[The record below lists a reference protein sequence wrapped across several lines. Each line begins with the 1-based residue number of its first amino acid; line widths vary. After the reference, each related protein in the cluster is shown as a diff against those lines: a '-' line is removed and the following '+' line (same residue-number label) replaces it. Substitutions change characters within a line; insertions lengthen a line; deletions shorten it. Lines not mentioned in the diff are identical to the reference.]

1 MRKLHNLLLV
11 VVLLAVS
18 CIKEQDVLNNPAQQS
33 RSQSADAMTYY
44 WYKGE
49 KVPLLVKDDLTKDG
63 DIGSVY
69 PSYQAVEGTERVG
82 TSDVFYLKLKDV
94 SGIEAM
100 EMTAESKGVT
110 VVKEVPYMPLWYI
123 LSIKDSDFASS
134 IDASNYFYETGLF
147 ADVDPAFLLNYTT
160 MSVNDPY
167 YSDQW
172 GLKNLQNPGYDI
184 NVEDAWAITKGAGVK
199 VAVVDSGIDYTHAD
213 LDGNVYPLHYNTVTQ
228 TTTPYYDNGN
238 ESHGTH
244 VAGIIAAEGNNDIL
258 VTGVAYEAELINVYN
273 PLDTHVSPDIVDPS
287 DPLAEFKIRAFRSAE
302 LASGITWAWGVGAD
316 VINCS
321 WGVDLVK
328 NGLNVFTSTILEDAI
343 VNALTRGRNSK
354 GCIVVFASGN
364 DTYMSYPANFDSR
377 ILTVG
382 AIDRNGCLMNG
393 SGYSSALDV
402 VAPGVDVISTYRG
415 NDYRIYSGTSQAAP
429 HVSGIAALVIA
440 ANPNL
445 SREEVVR
452 AIELSCRKIPQSE
465 IYNYNSVYNRYNGL
479 WHNKYGYGLPDAGA
493 AVQYAWNSDRDLPS
507 GGYSIVLSWENGSL
521 GGQNSSTITLNGN
534 SRDALL
540 YLMPN
545 VPTGSDYKYFWQVED
560 NAFSAWK
567 PSFTEVYG
575 SGAMLHIPA
584 NPNQPPA
591 DPDLTLALRISC
603 GIYDGTTLIGSP
615 VYTIYINP

>member
-1 MRKLHNLLLV
+1 MKKSHYLLLV
-11 VVLLAVS
+11 IVLLTVS
-18 CIKEQDVLNNPAQQS
+18 CMREQDVLENVGQQNV
-33 RSQSADAMTYY
+33 SQSSEAVTYY

-49 KVPLLVKDDLTKDG
+49 KVPLLVKGGQTKGG
-63 DIGSVY
+63 DAGSAY
-69 PSYQAVEGTERVG
+69 PSYQSVEGTEPVG
-82 TSDVFYLKLKDV
+82 TSDVFYLKLKEE
-94 SGIEAM
+94 SGIEVM
-100 EMTAESKGVT
+100 ERTAESRGVT

-147 ADVDPAFLLNYTT
+147 ADVDPAFLLNFTT

-167 YSDQW
+167 YIDQW
-172 GLKNLQNPGYDI
+172 GLKNVQNPGYDI

-213 LDGNVYPLHYNTVTQ
+213 LDDNVNMLYYNTVTQ
-228 TTTPYYDNGN
+228 TTTPYYDIFD
-238 ESHGTH
+238 SHGTH
-244 VAGIIAAEGNNDIL
+244 VAGIIAAEGNNNIL
-258 VTGVAYEAELINVYN
+258 VTGVAYEAELINVYLS
-273 PLDTHVSPDIVDPS
+273 LDAYEGHDVETLQDSLDVT
-287 DPLAEFKIRAFRSAE
+287 SAQ
-302 LASGITWAWGVGAD
+302 LASGINWAWGVGAD

-321 WGVDLVK
+321 WGTGVEWY
-328 NGLNVFTSTILEDAI
+328 TSSILEEAI
-343 VNALTRGRNSK
+343 DNALTYGRNSK
-354 GCIVVFASGN
+354 GCVVVFSSGN
-364 DTYMSYPANFDSR
+364 DDCMSYPANCDPR

-382 AIDRNGCLMNG
+382 AIDRYGYLMNG

-415 NDYRIYSGTSQAAP
+415 NTYYIYSGTSQAAP

-465 IYNYNSVYNRYNGL
+465 IYSYNSVYNRNNGM

>member
-1 MRKLHNLLLV
+1 MTMKKLHYLLLV

-18 CIKEQDVLNNPAQQS
+18 CLKEQDGLDNADQQNV
-33 RSQSADAMTYY
+33 SQSAEAVTYY

-49 KVPLLVKDDLTKDG
+49 KVPLLVKEGLTKDG
-63 DIGSVY
+63 DKGSVY
-69 PSYQAVEGTERVG
+69 PSYQAVEGTEPVG

-94 SGIEAM
+94 SGVEAM

-147 ADVDPAFLLNYTT
+147 ADVDPAFLLNFTT

-184 NVEDAWAITKGAGVK
+184 NVEDAWTITKGAGVK

-213 LDGNVYPLHYNTVTQ
+213 LDDNLGLIHYNTITQ
-228 TTTPYYDNGN
+228 TAVNTYPLN
-238 ESHGTH
+238 SHGTH
-244 VAGIIAAEGNNDIL
+244 VAGIIAAEGDNNNM
-258 VTGVAYEAELINVYN
+258 VSGVAYEAELINVYN
-273 PLDTHVSPDIVDPS
+273 PMNSTDGMTQVS
-287 DPLAEFKIRAFRSAE
+287 AQ
-302 LASGITWAWGVGAD
+302 LASGINWARGIGAD
-316 VINCS
+316 IINCC
-321 WGVDLVK
+321 WGTSDL
-328 NGLNVFTSTILEDAI
+328 NFTSSILENAI
-343 VNALTRGRNSK
+343 DDALTYGRNSK
-354 GCIVVFASGN
+354 GCVVVFSSGN
-364 DTYMSYPANFDSR
+364 DDCMSYPANCDSR

-382 AIDRNGCLMNG
+382 AIGPDGYLMLG

-402 VAPGVDVISTYRG
+402 VAPGVSVVSTIPGSYV
-415 NDYRIYSGTSQAAP
+415 DYMTGTSQAAP

-493 AVQYAWNSDRDLPS
+493 AVQFAWNSSRDLPS
-507 GGYSIVLSWENGSL
+507 GGYRIVVNWEDGSF
-521 GGQNSSTITLNGN
+521 GGQTSSTITLNGN
-534 SRDALL
+534 SRDALVS
-540 YLMPN
+540 LMPN
-545 VPTGSDYKYFWQVED
+545 VPVGSDYTYFWQVED

-591 DPDLTLALRISC
+591 DPDLALRLRISC

>member
-1 MRKLHNLLLV
+1 MNKLHFIPFVMALLT
-11 VVLLAVS
+11 VS
-18 CIKEQDVLNNPAQQS
+18 CLNEQDVLNNYAQQS
-33 RSQSADAMTYY
+33 VSQSADVMTYY

-49 KVPLLVKDDLTKDG
+49 KVPLLVKEGFTKDG
-63 DIGSVY
+63 DTSPVY

-100 EMTAESKGVT
+100 DMTAESKGVT

-172 GLKNLQNPGYDI
+172 GLKNLQNLGYDI

-213 LDGNVYPLHYNTVTQ
+213 LDDNVNPLHYNTVTQ
-228 TTTPYYDNGN
+228 TTTPYYDIYDA
-238 ESHGTH
+238 HGTH
-244 VAGIIAAEGNNDIL
+244 VAGIIAAEGNNNIL
-258 VTGVAYEAELINVYN
+258 VAGVAYEAELINVYLS
-273 PLDTHVSPDIVDPS
+273 LDSYEGHDVETLQDSLNVT
-287 DPLAEFKIRAFRSAE
+287 SAQ
-302 LASGITWAWGVGAD
+302 LASGINWAWGVGAD

-321 WGVDLVK
+321 WGTRAE
-328 NGLNVFTSTILEDAI
+328 GYTSSILEDAI
-343 VNALTRGRNSK
+343 DDALTRGRNSK
-354 GCIVVFASGN
+354 GSVVVFASGN
-364 DTYMSYPANFDSR
+364 NDKVEYPGNSDQR

-382 AIDRNGCLMNG
+382 AIDRYGDLYPG
-393 SGYSSALDV
+393 SGYGSALDV

-493 AVQYAWNSDRDLPS
+493 AVQYAWNSNRDLPS

>member
-1 MRKLHNLLLV
+1 MNKLDCFLLV
-11 VVLLAVS
+11 MVLLTVS
-18 CIKEQDVLNNPAQQS
+18 CLKEQDVLENAGQQNVL
-33 RSQSADAMTYY
+33 QSEDAMTYY

-49 KVPLLVKDDLTKDG
+49 KVPLLVKEGQTKDG
-63 DIGSVY
+63 GTGSAY
-69 PSYQAVEGTERVG
+69 PSYQAVEGTEPVG

-94 SGIEAM
+94 SGVDAM

-147 ADVDPAFLLNYTT
+147 ADVDPAFLLNFTT

-167 YSDQW
+167 YIDQW
-172 GLKNLQNPGYDI
+172 GLKNIQNPGYDI
-184 NVEDAWAITKGAGVK
+184 NVEDAWSITKGAGVK

-213 LDGNVYPLHYNTVTQ
+213 LDDNVNLLHYDTVTQ
-228 TTTPYYDNGN
+228 TNAKVFDSDHP
-238 ESHGTH
+238 HGTE
-244 VAGIIAAEGNNDIL
+244 VAGIIAAEGNNNNMIA
-258 VTGVAYEAELINVYN
+258 GVAYEAELINVYN
-273 PLDTHVSPDIVDPS
+273 PIVAATTLDAK
-287 DPLAEFKIRAFRSAE
+287 LRAAQ
-302 LASGITWAWGVGAD
+302 LASGINWAWGVGAD

-321 WGVDLVK
+321 WGIIDK
-328 NGLNVFTSTILEDAI
+328 SGLDTSILEDAI
-343 VNALTRGRNSK
+343 NNALTYGRNSK
-354 GCIVVFASGN
+354 GCVVVFASGN
-364 DTYMSYPANFDSR
+364 YGNVEYPGNFDSR

-382 AIDRNGCLMNG
+382 AIDSDGYLMQG
-393 SGYSSALDV
+393 SGYGTTLDV
-402 VAPGVDVISTYRG
+402 VAPGVSVITTTKNNTYT
-415 NDYRIYSGTSQAAP
+415 YATATSFAAP

-465 IYNYNSVYNRYNGL
+465 IYNYNSVYNRNNGM
-479 WHNKYGYGLPDAGA
+479 WHNKFGYGLPDAGA

-584 NPNQPPA
+584 SPNQPPA
-591 DPDLTLALRISC
+591 DPDLTLTLRISC